1 MKKRKTLEVKKREL
15 DEQAAAA
22 LAAKKSNLQKETP
35 PAPSESEID
44 MGVFSTKRG
53 NLLEKIYVASAP
65 QGVKSGKA
73 SRKTHISKITPPT
86 SPPSR
91 TFGSPPPLKI
101 WVRRRNKFMWK
112 LNKSEKVVVMVQV
125 VLVVMVEASL
135 VRLYIAKPSI
145 PDVHQPLVVVLL
157 REYPG
162 VMSLKISKL
171 DPRILITQ
179 REIVREWKLMG
190 EETLEF
196 ENDKK
201 AFAEKR
207 EKFNAEKKGLLWR
220 VSDAE
225 KKLVQEKQ
233 VNSNKQKEWEVACER
248 TNKELQSQRDAIV
261 RLSGEKKKISD
272 EAEEER
278 AAHQK
283 R

>member
-65 QGVKSGKA
+65 QGKDFA
-73 SRKTHISKITPPT
+73 
-86 SPPSR
+86 
-91 TFGSPPPLKI
+91 L
-101 WVRRRNKFMWK
+101 
-112 LNKSEKVVVMVQV
+112 
-125 VLVVMVEASL
+125 
-135 VRLYIAKPSI
+135 
-145 PDVHQPLVVVLL
+145 
-157 REYPG
+157 
-162 VMSLKISKL
+162 
-171 DPRILITQ
+171 
-179 REIVREWKLMG
+179 EIVREWKLMG

>member
-1 MKKRKTLEVKKREL
+1 MNDHENFREF
-15 DEQAAAA
+15 
-22 LAAKKSNLQKETP
+22 
-35 PAPSESEID
+35 
-44 MGVFSTKRG
+44 FS
-53 NLLEKIYVASAP
+53 L
-65 QGVKSGKA
+65 
-73 SRKTHISKITPPT
+73 
-86 SPPSR
+86 
-91 TFGSPPPLKI
+91 SPPPPAERLFQK
-101 WVRRRNKFMWK
+101 RRNRF
-112 LNKSEKVVVMVQV
+112 
-125 VLVVMVEASL
+125 
-135 VRLYIAKPSI
+135 
-145 PDVHQPLVVVLL
+145 DLL
-157 REYPG
+157 DDHIHAE
-162 VMSLKISKL
+162 VNFFATS
-171 DPRILITQ
+171 Q
-179 REIVREWKLMG
+179 EIVREWKLMG

-207 EKFNAEKKGLLWR
+207 EKFNAEKKGLFWR

>member
-1 MKKRKTLEVKKREL
+1 
-15 DEQAAAA
+15 
-22 LAAKKSNLQKETP
+22 
-35 PAPSESEID
+35 
-44 MGVFSTKRG
+44 
-53 NLLEKIYVASAP
+53 
-65 QGVKSGKA
+65 
-73 SRKTHISKITPPT
+73 
-86 SPPSR
+86 
-91 TFGSPPPLKI
+91 
-101 WVRRRNKFMWK
+101 
-112 LNKSEKVVVMVQV
+112 
-125 VLVVMVEASL
+125 
-135 VRLYIAKPSI
+135 
-145 PDVHQPLVVVLL
+145 
-157 REYPG
+157 
-162 VMSLKISKL
+162 
-171 DPRILITQ
+171 
-179 REIVREWKLMG
+179 MG

-207 EKFNAEKKGLLWR
+207 EKFNAEKKGLFWR